1 MTETEAPATEE
12 TYVRHA
18 DVRLVED
25 LESVDRSL
33 VGLRR
38 VVNVMVALQ
47 AILALELAVR
57 HHPRVVRSPGSG
69 RPA

>member
-1 MTETEAPATEE
+1 MTETGAPANEE
-12 TYVRHA
+12 QYVRPP

-47 AILALELAVR
+47 AVLALELAVR
-57 HHPRVVRSPGSG
+57 IIQGS
-69 RPA
+69 